1 MLQRGGTIW
10 TKDRLKFVAVLSTNL
25 CIDVSPHDELRIL
38 WDLEEN
44 SGEVLIELFMWNI
57 VTWVIDR
64 RKEDV
69 ERFPF
74 CLLARTV

>member
-1 MLQRGGTIW
+1 MW
-10 TKDRLKFVAVLSTNL
+10 TKDWFEVVAVLSNNL

-57 VTWVIDR
+57 MTWVVDR

-74 CLLARTV
+74 YLLARTV

>member
-1 MLQRGGTIW
+1 MW
-10 TKDRLKFVAVLSTNL
+10 TKDWLEFVTVSSTNL

-38 WDLEEN
+38 WDLLED

-57 VTWVIDR
+57 MTWVVDR

-74 CLLARTV
+74 YLLARTV

>member
-1 MLQRGGTIW
+1 MW
-10 TKDRLKFVAVLSTNL
+10 TKDWFEFVAVLSTNL

-74 CLLARTV
+74 YLLARTV